1 MWLKNWT
8 DFRISSKL
16 FIICRYEN
24 STPWL
29 KRVSMCCFSHLCIQ
43 GGTTTSLYSIKC
55 IDWPEILEN
64 SVFMNDFCQNKNF
77 HTDKI
82 RPILPEFRNLSN
94 FSIIYNFSPVCYPNG
109 CDTLIVILSALYI
122 YNLLWDKR
130 TAAFIL
136 EYPVY
141 SNAK

>member
-1 MWLKNWT
+1 MGRFWNFHKIGHILQVWKFYSLIQKCLNQ
-8 DFRISSKL
+8 L
-16 FIICRYEN
+16 FFLN
-24 STPWL
+24 
-29 KRVSMCCFSHLCIQ
+29 LCIL
-43 GGTTTSLYSIKC
+43 GGTTTSLYSINC
-55 IDWPEILEN
+55 VDWPEILEN
-64 SVFMNDFCQNKNF
+64 SVFMSDFCKYKNF